1 VTQSYIGIGSN
12 LGNSVKNVEEA
23 VRKITRFAHII
34 AVSGLYKTKPW
45 GVTEQPEFVNAV
57 VSIETALTAEE
68 LLSELLLIETGMG
81 RERITKWGPRE
92 IDLDILTFGERK
104 FDIPK
109 LTIPHPHMFERAFVL
124 VPLAEID
131 SKFEA
136 ALQELPSEDVSG
148 VERLKEKI
156 NIW

>member
-1 VTQSYIGIGSN
+1 VTQSYIGLGSN

-23 VRKITRFAHII
+23 VRQITRFAHIL

-45 GVTEQPEFVNAV
+45 GVTEQPDFVNAV

-68 LLSELLLIETGMG
+68 LLSELLAIEKSMG

-92 IDLDILTFGERK
+92 IDLDILTFGDRK
-104 FDIPK
+104 FDIAK
-109 LTIPHPHMFERAFVL
+109 LTIPHAHMFERAFVL

-131 SKFEA
+131 RKFEA
-136 ALQELPSEDVSG
+136 ALQKLPTEDVSG
-148 VERLKEKI
+148 VERLREKI
-156 NIW
+156 DIW